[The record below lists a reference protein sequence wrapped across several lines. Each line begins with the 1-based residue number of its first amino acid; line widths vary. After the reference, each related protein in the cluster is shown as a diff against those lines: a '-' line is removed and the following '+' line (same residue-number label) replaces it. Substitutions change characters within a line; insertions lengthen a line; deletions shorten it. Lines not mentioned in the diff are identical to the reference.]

1 MASFYEFFENMLGF
15 FNNDYAIVFQTL
27 YENGGYNDM
36 GLILIIIPVLFLLLF
51 YLIWKYPYATIV
63 HWFLYIS
70 LIALIVGGS
79 TYGAVRLDVADYLV
93 DTDPEVVDFTNS
105 LVLKYTLLNIILALV
120 ISFLYSLIL
129 KLISKV
135 QMHLPF

>member
-36 GLILIIIPVLFLLLF
+36 GLILIIIPVIFLLLF